1 VTTAAD
7 WTAAVAVAQEAPAR
21 RGRAWR
27 QLRRDPIAVFA
38 AAILAAFVL
47 TAALAPLIAP
57 DPGQGRGT
65 ADVAARDLGPSGAH
79 LMGTD
84 HLGRDVVSRVVMGT
98 RPALGSAL
106 SVVVLAVLIGV
117 PLGLAAGYI
126 GGRLDEALSRITDL
140 FLSFPPLLLAMV
152 IAALLGPSLVHAVFA
167 LAISWWPWYA
177 RLSRTVAQSLRG
189 APFIDAARVFGVP
202 TPTILRRH
210 VLRNALTP
218 ILVQATV
225 DAGTVILAVG
235 SLSFLGLGS
244 QPPLPDW
251 GLMVSDGRTTVLT
264 EWWIATFPGLAIFT
278 VALGFNLFGDTLRDV
293 LDPRGDG

>member
-106 SVVVLAVLIGV
+106 SVVLLAVLIGV

-152 IAALLGPSLVHAVFA
+152 IAALLGRASCMPCSRSRSRGGRGTRAFRGRSRSRSV
-167 LAISWWPWYA
+167 A
-177 RLSRTVAQSLRG
+177 RRSSTRRVSSASARRRSSG
-189 APFIDAARVFGVP
+189 ATCSEMR
-202 TPTILRRH
+202 
-210 VLRNALTP
+210 
-218 ILVQATV
+218 
-225 DAGTVILAVG
+225 
-235 SLSFLGLGS
+235 
-244 QPPLPDW
+244 
-251 GLMVSDGRTTVLT
+251 
-264 EWWIATFPGLAIFT
+264 
-278 VALGFNLFGDTLRDV
+278 
-293 LDPRGDG
+293 